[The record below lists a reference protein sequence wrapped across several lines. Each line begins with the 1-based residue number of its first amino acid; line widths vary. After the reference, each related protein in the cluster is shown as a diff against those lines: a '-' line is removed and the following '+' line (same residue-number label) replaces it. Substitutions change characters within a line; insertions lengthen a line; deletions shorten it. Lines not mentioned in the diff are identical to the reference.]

1 MDPKKDE
8 AVVAWE
14 RPTNVTEVKNFLGLT
29 GYYRRFVEGFSMI
42 ASPLLKLTRKHTIYL
57 SGLLSVNKLSKNSS
71 VD

>member
-1 MDPKKDE
+1 MDPNKIE
-8 AVVAWE
+8 VVVAWE

-29 GYYRRFVEGFSMI
+29 GYYRWFVEGFFMI
-42 ASPLLKLTRKHTIYL
+42 ASLLLKLTRKHTIYL